1 MIGSQLAALLQ
12 TGGRE
17 VARLVRSD
25 PEPAAGRF
33 LWDPDKGMIDARAF
47 EGADAV
53 VHLSGESV
61 AGRWSEQKKRR
72 IRDSRVR
79 STRLLSETLAGLER
93 SPETLVCASAVG
105 YYGDRGDEELTE
117 ESPFGEGFL
126 AEVVRDWEAAAKPA
140 SDAGLRVVNLR
151 FGIVLSP
158 AGGALKAMLP
168 AFRLGL
174 GGRLGSGRQFM
185 SWIAIDD
192 AVGSINHALT
202 KADLSRPVNAVAPN
216 PVRNAE
222 FTKTLAHVL
231 RRPAVLAVPSIA
243 LSAALGDAAQELLGS
258 QRAVPERLEQSGY
271 RFRAPG
277 LEDALRHVLGK

>member
-25 PEPAAGRF
+25 AEPAARTF

-61 AGRWSEQKKRR
+61 AGRWSEEKKRR

-93 SPETLVCASAVG
+93 PPAALVCASAVG

-117 ESPFGEGFL
+117 ESPSGGGFL
-126 AEVVRDWEAAAKPA
+126 ADVVSHWEAAAKPA

-202 KADLSRPVNAVAPN
+202 NADLSGPVNAVAPN

-222 FTKTLAHVL
+222 FTKTLARVL

-258 QRAVPERLEQSGY
+258 QRAVPRRLERSGY
-271 RFRAPG
+271 AFRLPQ
-277 LEDALRHVLGK
+277 LEDALRHVLGR